1 MAGSIAEESMSKSRP
16 TTFSDYEV
24 RVRAY
29 RIWERAGRPDG
40 CAEEHWREALAELE
54 AERQDRGPAQP
65 DVSQPP
71 TRTAADAIAKS
82 EEEAA

>member
-1 MAGSIAEESMSKSRP
+1 MSKSRP
-16 TTFSDYEV
+16 TAFSDYEV

-29 RIWERAGRPDG
+29 RIWERTGRPEG

-54 AERQDRGPAQP
+54 AERQDRVPPQP
-65 DVSQPP
+65 GVSQPP
-71 TRTAADAIAKS
+71 TRTAADATAKS

>member
-1 MAGSIAEESMSKSRP
+1 MSKSRP
-16 TTFSDYEV
+16 TAFSDYEV

-54 AERQDRGPAQP
+54 AERRDGVPPQP

-71 TRTAADAIAKS
+71 TRSTTEAITKS
-82 EEEAA
+82 EDQAA